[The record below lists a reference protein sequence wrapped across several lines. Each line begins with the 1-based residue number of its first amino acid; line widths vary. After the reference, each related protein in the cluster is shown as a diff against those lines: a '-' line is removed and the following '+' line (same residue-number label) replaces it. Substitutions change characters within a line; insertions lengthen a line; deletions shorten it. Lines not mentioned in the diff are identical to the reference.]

1 MSLLL
6 CSSNS
11 PPAEAVV
18 VEAVEA
24 VEVADAA
31 SFGEAAPAVVAVA
44 PPVPVELPGSCGT

>member
-11 PPAEAVV
+11 PPAAA

-31 SFGEAAPAVVAVA
+31 SFGEAAVAVA